1 MFSPMGDFLFLTLVG
16 FITGLID
23 AIAGGG
29 GLISV
34 PAYMLVL
41 GPTVEAVAT
50 NKVSAVFSTLAAL
63 FIYQKKGFIDVQ
75 NYRPFLICVFT
86 GSLCGAYSSSF
97 MPVSFYKLMP
107 LFLIPV
113 LMFVLFQKKLW
124 VEKQRTPHSPLVLAI
139 LGLTCG
145 IYDGIA
151 GPGGGTLMFL
161 SLFVF
166 GGVPLHLSMGTA
178 KLANVL
184 SASSSF
190 VTYIYLGKINWWVS
204 IPATI
209 TIVAGALIG
218 ARFAT
223 KNAAF
228 YGRVA
233 LTAVSLLLVLKVIL
247 EFL

>member
-1 MFSPMGDFLFLTLVG
+1 MYSFLFLAFIG

-34 PAYMLVL
+34 PAYMVVL

-50 NKVSAVFSTLAAL
+50 NKVSAVASTLAAL
-63 FIYQKKGFIDVQ
+63 FIYRKKGFIDFK
-75 NYRPFLICVFT
+75 NFRFFLAYVFIGSVT
-86 GSLCGAYSSSF
+86 GALSSSL
-97 MPVSFYKLMP
+97 MPALFYKIMP
-107 LFLIPV
+107 LVLIP
-113 LMFVLFQKKLW
+113 LILFVLFQRHLW
-124 VEKQRTPHSPLVLAI
+124 KETPRVSKPKWVLVL
-139 LGLTCG
+139 LGFICG
-145 IYDGIA
+145 FYDGIA

-166 GGVPLHLSMGTA
+166 GGVPLYLSIGTA
-178 KLANVL
+178 KLANVV

-190 VTYIYLGKINWWVS
+190 TTYLYLGKINWWVS

-209 TIVAGALIG
+209 TIIIGALIG

-223 KNAAF
+223 KNAAL
-228 YGRVA
+228 YGRIA
-233 LTAVSLLLVLKVIL
+233 LVVVSALLMAKMIYEWTAY
-247 EFL
+247 